1 MKKKGIA
8 LVLVLALALTLVGV
22 AVADEIA
29 KDQTNM
35 EMSTSATEPLKDGET
50 FKVTVT
56 NKKDVALDALT
67 FYVDFPKEDLT
78 VTNVTWKLN
87 GTDISKKEPE
97 VVDGTVIAGG
107 CSEWSGEN
115 NANDVG
121 KVGFYYLNVAEET
134 NATPY
139 AKGAFKAEITFKVN
153 KVHVGEEARASV
165 NSAAV
170 TLHEDSAGGD
180 GLIQTLINWMNQE
193 NATVS
198 FAHMALP
205 VVLGDVDLNGT
216 VEAADLTALAAH
228 LAGNTLLTDT
238 TAVSAADVDKNNTVE
253 AADLTRLA
261 AYLAGN
267 IGSLD

>member
-8 LVLVLALALTLVGV
+8 LILVLALALALALTLIGV
-22 AVADEIA
+22 AVAETL

-35 EMSTSATEPLKDGET
+35 EMTTTAQEALKDGET
-50 FKVTVT
+50 FKVTVS
-56 NKKDVALDALT
+56 NKKGVALDALT

-87 GTDISKKEPE
+87 GTDISEKEPE

-139 AKGAFKAEITFKVN
+139 AKGAFEAVITFAVKG
-153 KVHVGEEARASV
+153 VHVGGGADSAS
-165 NSAAV
+165 V
-170 TLHEDSAGGD
+170 TLHEDSAGND
-180 GLIQTLINWMNQE
+180 GLIQTLFNWMGKDD
-193 NATVS
+193 AKVT
-198 FAHMALP
+198 FAKEALAY
-205 VVLGDVDLNGT
+205 VLGDVNDDKNVDADDVTALLRH
-216 VEAADLTALAAH
+216 VAKIESLPDDSLSAANVNKDSDIDADDVTKLLRYVSRIDLTL
-228 LAGNTLLTDT
+228 
-238 TAVSAADVDKNNTVE
+238 E
-253 AADLTRLA
+253 
-261 AYLAGN
+261 
-267 IGSLD
+267 

>member
-8 LVLVLALALTLVGV
+8 LILALALALTLIGV
-22 AVADEIA
+22 AVAETL

-35 EMSTSATEPLKDGET
+35 EMTTTAQGDLKDGET
-50 FKVTVT
+50 FKVTIT

-78 VTNVTWKLN
+78 VTDVTWKLN
-87 GTDISKKEPE
+87 GTNISKKEPE

-139 AKGAFKAEITFKVN
+139 AKGAFEAVITFAVKR
-153 KVHVGEEARASV
+153 VHAEEQDRHEISGAS
-165 NSAAV
+165 V
-170 TLHEDSAGGD
+170 TLHEDSAGGN
-180 GLIQTLINWMNQE
+180 GLKEVLVNWLNKDD
-193 NATVS
+193 ATVS
-198 FAHMALP
+198 FSHVALAY
-205 VVLGDVDLNGT
+205 VLGDVDLNST

-238 TAVSAADVDKNNTVE
+238 TAVSAADVDKNSTVE
-253 AADLTRLA
+253 AADLTKLA

>member
-8 LVLVLALALTLVGV
+8 LILVLALALTLIGV
-22 AVADEIA
+22 AVAETL

-35 EMSTSATEPLKDGET
+35 EMTTTAQGDLKDGET

-87 GTDISKKEPE
+87 GTDISEKEPE

-139 AKGAFKAEITFKVN
+139 EKGVFVAEITFAVKG
-153 KVHVGEEARASV
+153 VHVSGGADSAS
-165 NSAAV
+165 V

-205 VVLGDVDLNGT
+205 VVLGDVNNDNSIDAQDAQNIQRY
-216 VEAADLTALAAH
+216 AAGLSSSITAE
-228 LAGNTLLTDT
+228 NTD
-238 TAVSAADVDKNNTVE
+238 AADVNKDGSVDAQDAQNIQRY
-253 AADLTRLA
+253 AAGLSSSFDT
-261 AYLAGN
+261 
-267 IGSLD
+267 IS